1 MYLGSGADGIL
12 GWSADACLYSFISF
26 CLCPSNSAHAAASY
40 ISKESKDDDGIFMH
54 FHSAARELWN
64 GIRRPCSVQHVAA
77 YAACG
82 EKEERPSIGIKY
94 PTLTSRRAEWDT
106 ASLDNSW
113 VGDAFAPLFTL

>member
-1 MYLGSGADGIL
+1 MVGCPMH
-12 GWSADACLYSFISF
+12 ACLYSFISF
-26 CLCPSNSAHAAASY
+26 CLSAHAASY

-64 GIRRPCSVQHVAA
+64 GIRPSVGDLAACSMYVA

-106 ASLDNSW
+106 ASLGNSW
-113 VGDAFAPLFTL
+113 VGDAFAPRLTL

>member
-1 MYLGSGADGIL
+1 MYLGSGAGGVL
-12 GWSADACLYSFISF
+12 GRPADACLYSFISF
-26 CLCPSNSAHAAASY
+26 CLSAHAASY

-64 GIRRPCSVQHVAA
+64 GIPPSVRRRPCSLQHVA

-106 ASLDNSW
+106 ASLGNSW
-113 VGDAFAPLFTL
+113 VGDAFAPRLTL